1 MFAYAVRRLIAG
13 VGVLFAASTLVFFA
27 VAVSGDPLDPL
38 RVTNPPA
45 PPETIA
51 LRVHELHLD
60 KPIWQRYWIWLTDL
74 VAHGSFGNS
83 VNDTVNIGPDLLDR
97 ALVTLRLIL
106 VAMLVAVVLAVVA
119 GVISAVRQYSKT
131 DYALTF
137 TGFLFLAMPSF
148 WLAILLK
155 DAGIWVNRQTGGT
168 IFYTLGDRS
177 PFLANPSTWNTIKD
191 IAGHMILPTLAL
203 ALISYASWSRY
214 QRASMLEV
222 LGSDY
227 VRLARA
233 KGLRWGAVLRRHAL
247 RTALI
252 PLVTVTALDIAGIIG
267 GAVIT
272 ETVFNWNGMGRFL
285 LVAIAQRDVN
295 VVMAWLVAAGIVVVV
310 FNIAADLLY
319 GVLDPRIRYG

>member
-1 MFAYAVRRLIAG
+1 VVAYAVRRLVAG
-13 VGVLFAASTLVFFA
+13 LLVLFAASTLVFFA
-27 VAVSGDPLDPL
+27 VAVSGDPLEPL
-38 RVTNPPA
+38 RLTNPPA

-51 LRVHELHLD
+51 LREHQLHLD
-60 KPIWQRYWIWLTDL
+60 KPMVERYWVWLTDL
-74 VAHGSFGNS
+74 VGHGDFGRS
-83 VNDTVNIGPDLLDR
+83 VNDTIHIGPDLLDR
-97 ALVTLRLIL
+97 AAVTLRL
-106 VAMLVAVVLAVVA
+106 VFAAMLLAVVLAVVA
-119 GVISAVRQYSKT
+119 GVVGAVRQYSKT
-131 DYALTF
+131 DYTLTF
-137 TGFLFLAMPSF
+137 AGFLFLAMPSF

-155 DAGIWVNRQTGGT
+155 DAGIWFNRTTGST
-168 IFYTLGDRS
+168 VFYTLGDRS
-177 PFLANPSTWNTIKD
+177 PFLADPSAWHRFTD

-233 KGLRWGAVLRRHAL
+233 KGLRWGVVLRRHAL

-252 PLVTVTALDIAGIIG
+252 PLVTVTALDVAAIIG

-285 LVAIAQRDVN
+285 LVAIAQRDIN
-295 VVMAWLVAAGIVVVV
+295 VVMAWLVLAGLVVVA
-310 FNIAADLLY
+310 FNLLADLLY
-319 GVLDPRIRYG
+319 GVLDPRIRYA

>member
-1 MFAYAVRRLIAG
+1 VFAYAVRRLVAG
-13 VGVLFAASTLVFFA
+13 LLVLFAASTLVFFA
-27 VAVSGDPLDPL
+27 VAVSGDPLEPL
-38 RVTNPPA
+38 RLTNPPA

-51 LRVHELHLD
+51 LREHQLHLD
-60 KPIWQRYWIWLTDL
+60 KPIVERYWIWLTDL
-74 VAHGSFGNS
+74 VAHGNFGRS
-83 VNDTVNIGPDLLDR
+83 VNDTVHIGPDLLDR
-97 ALVTLRLIL
+97 AAVTLRLVL
-106 VAMLVAVVLAVVA
+106 AAMLLAVVLAVVA
-119 GVISAVRQYSKT
+119 GVIGAVRQYSKT
-131 DYALTF
+131 DYTLTF
-137 TGFLFLAMPSF
+137 AGFLFLAMPSF

-155 DAGIWVNRQTGGT
+155 DAGIWFNRTTGST
-168 IFYTLGDRS
+168 VFYTLGDRS
-177 PFLANPSTWNTIKD
+177 PFLEDPSAWNKFTD

-233 KGLRWGAVLRRHAL
+233 KGLRWGVVLRRHAL

-252 PLVTVTALDIAGIIG
+252 PLVTVTALDVAGIIG

-285 LVAIAQRDVN
+285 LVAITQRDVN
-295 VVMAWLVAAGIVVVV
+295 VVMAWLVFAGLVVVA
-310 FNIAADLLY
+310 FNLLADLLY
-319 GVLDPRIRYG
+319 GVLDPRIRYA